1 MRELVQYI
9 GNLKWMTYKAVELIQ
24 NLLTHNPE
32 KRWSASGCLHADY
45 FWETPTVK
53 KVHELSMRL
62 GVEHVHE
69 LKIREKHETMRAAMR
84 NK

>member
-1 MRELVQYI
+1 
-9 GNLKWMTYKAVELIQ
+9 MTYKAVELIQ